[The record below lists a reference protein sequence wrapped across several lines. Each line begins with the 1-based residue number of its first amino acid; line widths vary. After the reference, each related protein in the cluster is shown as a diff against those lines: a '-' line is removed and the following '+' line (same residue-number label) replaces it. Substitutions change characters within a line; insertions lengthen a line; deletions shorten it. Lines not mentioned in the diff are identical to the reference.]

1 MNILFWKYIFIF
13 MILLK
18 LDIINLFL
26 YLYEKGRIFE
36 SKIFS
41 LVFFDYWYNISNIFL
56 YLGLEC

>member
-41 LVFFDYWYNISNIFL
+41 LVFFDY
-56 YLGLEC
+56 